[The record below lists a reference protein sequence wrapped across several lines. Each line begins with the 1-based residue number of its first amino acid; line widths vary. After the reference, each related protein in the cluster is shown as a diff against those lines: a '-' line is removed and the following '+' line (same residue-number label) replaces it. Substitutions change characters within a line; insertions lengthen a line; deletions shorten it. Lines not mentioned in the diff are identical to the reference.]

1 MKPIVVTSLALVLGT
16 ALLTGCKAEEP
27 AAPAPAAEPAP
38 APAAVEPPPPP
49 PAEPAVDA
57 TAPADTM
64 TDPAAPAADGT
75 DPNAAPPADGEATE
89 SESDMPHSGGDKV

>member
-1 MKPIVVTSLALVLGT
+1 VKPIVVASLALVLGT

-27 AAPAPAAEPAP
+27 AAPAPAAEPVAE
-38 APAAVEPPPPP
+38 PAAVEPPPP

-57 TAPADTM
+57 SAPTDTM

-75 DPNAAPPADGEATE
+75 DPNAAPPAEGEATE
-89 SESDMPHSGGDKV
+89 SESDIPHSGGDKV